1 MINVFFQEM
10 NRVKRVVFSSILLLV
25 LDFIFLSANK
35 HAFETQVINIQ
46 RVIMQIKPWSAVVCY
61 LFLIFALNYF
71 ILEKHRSIMEAV
83 ILGLV
88 IYGVYESTSYALF
101 KKWSLNL
108 AIMDTLWGGAL
119 FGITTALVYQF

>member
-1 MINVFFQEM
+1 M
-10 NRVKRVVFSSILLLV
+10 NRIKRIVISAVLLLA
-25 LDFIFLSANK
+25 LDFIFISANK
-35 HAFETQVINIQ
+35 QAFETQVINIQ
-46 RVIMQIKPWSAVVCY
+46 RVILQVKPWSAVVCY

-71 ILEKHRSIMEAV
+71 ILEKHRSISESVM
-83 ILGLV
+83 LGLV

-101 KKWSLNL
+101 KKWSLKL

>member
-1 MINVFFQEM
+1 M
-10 NRVKRVVFSSILLLV
+10 NRFGRVIFSTVMLLI
-25 LDFIFLSANK
+25 LDFIYLSANK
-35 HAFETQVINIQ
+35 HAFETQVISIQ
-46 RVIMQIKPWSAVVCY
+46 RVIMTIKPWSALVCY
-61 LFLIFALNYF
+61 LFLVFALNYF
-71 ILEKHRSIMEAV
+71 ILERHRPILEAV

-119 FGITTALVYQF
+119 FGLTTALIYQF